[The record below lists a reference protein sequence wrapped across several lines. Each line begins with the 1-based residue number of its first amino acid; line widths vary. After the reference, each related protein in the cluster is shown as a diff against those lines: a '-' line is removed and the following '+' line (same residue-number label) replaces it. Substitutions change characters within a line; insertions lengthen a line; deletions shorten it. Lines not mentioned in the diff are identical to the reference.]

1 LDWKFNNDSPVYQQI
16 IEQIKAMLATGAL
29 KAGDKIPS
37 VRELAIEAEV
47 NPNTMQKALSEL
59 ERTGLVY
66 SQRTSGRFITRDTA
80 MIYELKE
87 KQAREVIASFLAQM
101 NMLGF
106 REEEAIALIT
116 ETIREE
122 TK

>member
-1 LDWKFNNDSPVYQQI
+1 MPWNLDSDRPIFLQI
-16 IEQIKAMLATGAL
+16 IEKIQTNIISGVYKP
-29 KAGDKIPS
+29 GDKLPS
-37 VRELAIEAEV
+37 VRELAAEASV

-66 SQRTSGRFITRDTA
+66 SQRTSGRFITRDTV

>member
-1 LDWKFNNDSPVYQQI
+1 MDWKFNNDSPVYQQI

-59 ERTGLVY
+59 ERDGL
-66 SQRTSGRFITRDTA
+66 
-80 MIYELKE
+80 LC
-87 KQAREVIASFLAQM
+87 
-101 NMLGF
+101 
-106 REEEAIALIT
+106 
-116 ETIREE
+116 
-122 TK
+122 